1 MAGRRPESPPMPEQA
16 LQSLPPWYTLT
27 AATGICLSLAAWVFM
42 IRRGV
47 GGHRTDPRLPLI
59 YGCAL
64 LGAIIGAKLSF
75 LLAEAWNQPFSF
87 EMLLSGKSI
96 TGALL
101 VGYIAVEWAKRY
113 LEYQSTTGDL
123 FAWAVP
129 IGVGVGRVGCI
140 LQGCCQ
146 GVICDAAVWTVS
158 TTDTHGH
165 TLHRWPA
172 AQMELAFQCLFLIWG
187 ALATR
192 CGWCQTNRF
201 HVYLMAYGLFRFAH
215 EWARDDARL
224 VGPVSGYHLFAAALF
239 LVGLIRFRARAKTSI
254 STASPLRS

>member
-1 MAGRRPESPPMPEQA
+1 MPEQA
-16 LQSLPPWYTLT
+16 LQSLPPWYTIT
-27 AATGICLSLAAWVFM
+27 AAAGICLSLAAWVFM

-129 IGVGVGRVGCI
+129 IGVGVGGPVAEDEAGRGNTQRVRRETIGPPDAPLPRSSVGCVNNSADDE
-140 LQGCCQ
+140 Q
-146 GVICDAAVWTVS
+146 
-158 TTDTHGH
+158 
-165 TLHRWPA
+165 
-172 AQMELAFQCLFLIWG
+172 
-187 ALATR
+187 ATNDD
-192 CGWCQTNRF
+192 GD
-201 HVYLMAYGLFRFAH
+201 GLP
-215 EWARDDARL
+215 W
-224 VGPVSGYHLFAAALF
+224 
-239 LVGLIRFRARAKTSI
+239 
-254 STASPLRS
+254 